1 MLMDLLPVGVR
12 STGVGL
18 IYNVAVAL
26 FGGLAPFI
34 VTWLIA
40 ATDDKASPAYY
51 VAFSA
56 LVGVSGLLLMRERP
70 R

>member
-1 MLMDLLPVGVR
+1 MADELNPGPSD
-12 STGVGL
+12 
-18 IYNVAVAL
+18 VAL
-26 FGGLAPFI
+26 ADVGGAWEGSHPSDF
-34 VTWLIA
+34 A
-40 ATDDKASPAYY
+40 ATGDKASPAYY